1 MALRVYVKEHKK
13 SFVRQFVHGFSYL
26 SLTVGAILMFWA
38 YYPIISF
45 KIYSQIFLPQ
55 SVTSPIPHSE
65 VAASISKAQSV
76 LGSYTPYSSNL
87 RDFVQANVWFPSKQN
102 NTVSRKMTLK
112 EYTLSIPK
120 LNIVNAKVAIGNNDL
135 SKHLVDYMTQSLPG
149 EYGNNSIFGHSTL
162 PQLYNVKD
170 YKTIFT
176 YLPSL
181 ERGDKVFVTVDGKEY
196 EYEVYD
202 MFVVKPDEISVLE
215 QRLDASYLTLITCV
229 PPGTFEERLVV
240 RTKLKKSQIN

>member
-1 MALRVYVKEHKK
+1 MALHAYVKEQKVSIARRSIHA
-13 SFVRQFVHGFSYL
+13 FSYI
-26 SLTVGAILMFWA
+26 SLTVGALLMFWA

-45 KIYSQIFLPQ
+45 QIYSKLFIAQ
-55 SVTSPIPHSE
+55 SVTTPIPQSQI
-65 VAASISKAQSV
+65 ASSISRAEAV
-76 LGSYTPYSSNL
+76 LGPSNTYSSNL
-87 RDFVQANVWFPSKQN
+87 RDFVQANVWFPSRQN
-102 NTVSRKMTLK
+102 NLISRKITLK
-112 EYTLSIPK
+112 GYTLSIPK
-120 LNIVNAKVAIGNNDL
+120 LNIVNAKVSIGSNDL

-149 EYGNNSIFGHSTL
+149 EYGNNSIFGHSSL

-181 ERGDKVFVTVDGKEY
+181 ERGDKVFATVEGKEY

-202 MFVVKPDEISVLE
+202 MFVVKPDEVSVLE

-229 PPGTFEERLVV
+229 PPGTYNERLVV
-240 RTKLKKSQIN
+240 RAKLKKTQIN